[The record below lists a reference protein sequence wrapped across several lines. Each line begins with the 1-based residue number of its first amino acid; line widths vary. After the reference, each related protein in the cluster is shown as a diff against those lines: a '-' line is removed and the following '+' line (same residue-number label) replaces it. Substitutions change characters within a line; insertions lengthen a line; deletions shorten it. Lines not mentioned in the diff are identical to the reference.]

1 MRDAVFCHLV
11 VPTVNILML
20 LECLWEVSEALLA
33 RGLDRLKSI
42 EGGLVKFKSLFGDL
56 NFRRQASKLKSPRRT
71 CTLLEK
77 RHPADHCFPVT
88 ESLRTYRQLN

>member
-56 NFRRQASKLKSPRRT
+56 NFRRQASKLKSGRG
-71 CTLLEK
+71 C
-77 RHPADHCFPVT
+77 PASFWVPFGFWGARNV
-88 ESLRTYRQLN
+88 